1 MRRPFVSLLLTAIP
15 TLVAATMPSTAAAV
29 DVLAVSDLGTRG
41 DGGLVT
47 FPIYDTDFPEWV
59 KPKVK
64 TEVGRV
70 TAVVP
75 VDGLAMVTWQPP
87 ENFAGGAV
95 TFQVVYKNASKAKV
109 EKTVRIDV
117 PASPAQPIQIK
128 AAPAVAAPDV
138 SQVTLTWKAPPSGQ
152 APELRQYVASASFGT
167 MGPVSVDS
175 SGTATAVWRRPASV
189 KAPVMALITLVDAAD
204 PRRRGKVELP
214 VQVAQ
219 STSFTVPPDA
229 KVSVQLGDDTI
240 GPVQASPAGTV
251 AFDLRLDPRVTEGRL
266 TGRTPHGDDVEQVVA
281 LPNAAQPVVHFAPIP
296 LPARQGP
303 GTHSV
308 PVAVATWTP
317 PGQDATVVVP
327 AVSSGTFKAGAERED
342 GWVVGR
348 FVPGPTAGEV
358 HVTAGEAKTTLSV
371 EQGLLRAR
379 AEVTPT
385 ELKGTGRDVTFSAT
399 ALGADNGE
407 VADTVGMRVVDG
419 TVTARPGR
427 RGTITT
433 GKVRKNRDAEH
444 VVVLAEPPGSVAK
457 VPVQAVVPWF
467 VTVSDDTVVLRLAA
481 VDNLGRAVAGVPVSL
496 EAVGGS
502 FDGLPDTLTTDGY
515 GMAYARLSRPDSA
528 VGVRATAGGR
538 SGGAALAASGVSF
551 GGGDPNWTVALDQ
564 WKAAAPTL
572 VVGKKAP
579 VAVAAAVP
587 PPTEASD
594 TPPEGA
600 ADSPARPT
608 KPARSPTS
616 GAAWLR
622 AAAAF
627 QGGAYSLT
635 STQAD
640 PTVGPLDVTI
650 DEDGLNSGGLQA
662 FVLAWVGGGPFGVEA
677 DFRLMQGDLTAAQ
690 VFAPTAVDLADPT
703 DPDAEATSVATNVD
717 STTFESNAWD
727 LRIGGRYR
735 VDVSGPLSGYGLVQL
750 HRQSAGLYL
759 WDDGAVALVDSPM
772 LGARLGVGGLVE
784 AGPFWLDAQ
793 LAETFAPFP
802 IRHELEARMHLN
814 ILPAVALHAGG
825 GMAWRSMTFEV
836 DSSEVA
842 YSDDRSYFAV
852 GLGTAIR

>member
-1 MRRPFVSLLLTAIP
+1 MTETAGRRALVFDLLEVYCARKGYRLTAGDGHGHAGMVESP
-15 TLVAATMPSTAAAV
+15 SGKRWFFKGTRFDLNTLGAAEIATDKAYAAAFLKAAGLTV
-29 DVLAVSDLGTRG
+29 PDGHLVFAHDIRTGRTAPQDLLDFAENQGFPLYVKPNCGREGRDVVRVDTSQTLQTALHTLAKSNDQLLVQPEIRGQELRIIVLDDDVLCAIERHPPQITG
-41 DGGLVT
+41 DGHRS
-47 FPIYDTDFPEWV
+47 IAEII
-59 KPKVK
+59 
-64 TEVGRV
+64 
-70 TAVVP
+70 
-75 VDGLAMVTWQPP
+75 
-87 ENFAGGAV
+87 GADPR
-95 TFQVVYKNASKAKV
+95 F
-109 EKTVRIDV
+109 
-117 PASPAQPIQIK
+117 
-128 AAPAVAAPDV
+128 
-138 SQVTLTWKAPPSGQ
+138 
-152 APELRQYVASASFGT
+152 
-167 MGPVSVDS
+167 
-175 SGTATAVWRRPASV
+175 
-189 KAPVMALITLVDAAD
+189 DAAD

-317 PGQDATVVVP
+317 PGQDATAVVP

-538 SGGAALAASGVSF
+538 SGGAALAASGVSI
-551 GGGDPNWTVALDQ
+551 GGGDSNWTVALDQ